1 MARNSFGNIVWVS
14 LFKSWG
20 PVLGLI
26 GVTSIIAS
34 YFWTPS
40 TDMVSLR
47 WLLILIFVFLY
58 LLTVT
63 TRLSWLAYNESEV
76 VPLKV
81 KFAKEPPSAFTG
93 AHALLLLE
101 PTPNLA
107 HEALVS
113 IYYLENEI
121 EKLAGLGKVINVQND
136 GKVQVLVIAD
146 YEFGE
151 KLEPI
156 KQNSVDE
163 LKKLILKTSIPSFI
177 LEDQIH
183 G

>member
-1 MARNSFGNIVWVS
+1 MLS
-14 LFKSWG
+14 SWG
-20 PVLGLI
+20 TALGLI
-26 GVTSIIAS
+26 GLVAIIAS
-34 YFWTPS
+34 YFGTPS
-40 TDMVSLR
+40 TGVVPLR
-47 WLLILIFVFLY
+47 WFLISIFTFLY
-58 LLTVT
+58 LLAVLC
-63 TRLSWLAYNESEV
+63 RLSWLAYQEIV
-76 VPLKV
+76 TAPPKV
-81 KFAKEPPSAFTG
+81 RYAKEPPGAFDG

-101 PTPNLA
+101 PTPNLS

-151 KLEPI
+151 TLTHI

-163 LKKLILKTSIPSFI
+163 LRKLILKTSIPSFV
-177 LEDQIH
+177 LEDHVH